1 MKTSVI
7 KILKSR
13 ILLLLEN
20 LIFRNLLIS
29 VYRDIFIFT
38 TYIHHNFLFFV
49 FYFLFHFFCLW
60 LCTYRQQELLYNAEF
75 QIQQIERKVAR
86 GLGERSD
93 EEKRQLRWP
102 FYTIVMFIF
111 NHTNMVTSILYHI
124 IFILFFIFSFP
135 LSVYFFASFY
145 IYFAS
150 IFRYFYIYFTVI
162 LSL

>member
-1 MKTSVI
+1 MAPVMKL
-7 KILKSR
+7 LKSR

-20 LIFRNLLIS
+20 FIFRNHLIS

-38 TYIHHNFLFFV
+38 KYLHLNFLFFI
-49 FYFLFHFFCLW
+49 LSFCLW

-102 FYTIVMFIF
+102 FYTIVMFIS
-111 NHTNMVTSILYHI
+111 NHTNMVMSILYHI
-124 IFILFFIFSFP
+124 IFILFFLFIFP
-135 LSVYFFASFY
+135 LSIYSFSSFY
-145 IYFAS
+145 IHFTS